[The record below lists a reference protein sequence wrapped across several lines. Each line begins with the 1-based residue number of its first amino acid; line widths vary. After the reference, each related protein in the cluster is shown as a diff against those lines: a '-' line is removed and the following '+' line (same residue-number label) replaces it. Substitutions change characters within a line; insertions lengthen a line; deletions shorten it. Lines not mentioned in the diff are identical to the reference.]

1 MNVSNKTV
9 KIWRK
14 NLKQGYRFFEPHNAT
29 QMTPRTMKE
38 AYGYTRYNEI
48 KTNEFNMNETTKAY
62 ITALII
68 VAVALVVS
76 LWH

>member
-1 MNVSNKTV
+1 MKHKELIDSE
-9 KIWRK
+9 
-14 NLKQGYRFFEPHNAT
+14 L
-29 QMTPRTMKE
+29 MKE

-48 KTNEFNMNETTKAY
+48 KTDEFNMNETTKAY

-68 VAVALVVS
+68 VAVALVVA